1 MTIDQAIDSIRRAG
15 MGEQADVVSAYVHQA
30 RGNARDI
37 QAMFAETEA
46 LVVDLS
52 GKLLILSRM
61 LAGK

>member
-15 MGEQADVVSAYVHQA
+15 MGEQADVVAAYVRRAQ
-30 RGNARDI
+30 GNARDL

-52 GKLLILSRM
+52 GKLLILSRI
-61 LAGK
+61 LAGE